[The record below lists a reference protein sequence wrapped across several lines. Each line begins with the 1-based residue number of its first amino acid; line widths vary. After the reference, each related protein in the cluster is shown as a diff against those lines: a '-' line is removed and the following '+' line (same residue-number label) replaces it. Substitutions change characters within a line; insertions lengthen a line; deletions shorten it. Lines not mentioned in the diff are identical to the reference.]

1 MNKPAKFWIRKL
13 KLDKHPEGGYYA
25 NTYRSDRNVNLPG
38 YTGHRST
45 CTVIYYLLTG
55 KQFASFHI
63 MKSDEIWHFYSGS
76 SLTLHI
82 IDAKGKLKKSVLGPK
97 FDAGEQFQV
106 TVKSDCWFAA
116 SVNEKKSYSLVG
128 CTVSPGFDYKDWKI
142 SSRKELTEI
151 YPQHKDIIERFTKSP

>member
-1 MNKPAKFWIRKL
+1 
-13 KLDKHPEGGYYA
+13 
-25 NTYRSDRNVNLPG
+25 
-38 YTGHRST
+38 
-45 CTVIYYLLTG
+45 
-55 KQFASFHI
+55 

-82 IDAKGKLKKSVLGPK
+82 IDAKGKLKKSVVGPK

-116 SVNEKKSYSLVG
+116 SVNKKKSYSLVG

-142 SSRKELTEI
+142 GNRKKLTEI